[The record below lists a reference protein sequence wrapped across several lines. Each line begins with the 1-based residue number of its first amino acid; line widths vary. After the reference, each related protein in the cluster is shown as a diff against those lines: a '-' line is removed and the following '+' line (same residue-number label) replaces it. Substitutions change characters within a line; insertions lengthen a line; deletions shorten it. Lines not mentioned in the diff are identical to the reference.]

1 MKILPEETRIMDFLP
16 RKDTE
21 ANLKYRFCRA
31 CESYGLKFF
40 CEYPSRWNEAPGCR
54 FDIVVHDGK
63 YIKALI
69 EIKRKSRNSKRGDL
83 WLKTRQ
89 AKKYL
94 SFGVPV
100 FLVYDDKDFVE
111 VLNSL

>member
-1 MKILPEETRIMDFLP
+1 MDFLP
-16 RKDTE
+16 RRDSE
-21 ANLKYRFCRA
+21 QNLKYRFCKA
-31 CESYGLKFF
+31 LESYGFKFYQ
-40 CEYPSRWNEAPGCR
+40 EYHSRWNESPGCR

-69 EIKRKSRNSKRGDL
+69 EIKKKSDNKKRGEL
-83 WLKTRQ
+83 WLQSRQ